1 MDGFTPL
8 VAGHATAA
16 TLAMVL
22 GAVNVVRRRRGD
34 PAHRLIGRVWV
45 VAMYLT
51 AGSSFWIQDLRP
63 GSFSWIHGLSV
74 LTLVTLTLGLW
85 RIRRGD
91 VRSHAAN
98 MIGTYL
104 GLLGAFVGVVAVPTR
119 LIPSA
124 FQQDWLGMAAVTAA
138 IVAAG
143 LAFTWVV
150 TRLLPAGL
158 PSGGD
163 RSRVRPPALPVR
175 DG

>member
-1 MDGFTPL
+1 MDEFTPL
-8 VAGHATAA
+8 VAGHAVGA

-22 GAVNVVRRRRGD
+22 GAVNVLRRRRGD

-51 AGSSFWIQDLRP
+51 AGSSFWIQNLRP

-85 RIRRGD
+85 HVRRGD

-98 MIGTYL
+98 MVGTYL

-119 LIPSA
+119 LVPSA
-124 FQQDWLGMAAVTAA
+124 FQQDWLAMTVLTAVVVGT
-138 IVAAG
+138 G

-150 TRLLPAGL
+150 ARLLPDSL
-158 PSGGD
+158 PGAQV
-163 RSRVRPPALPVR
+163 VR
-175 DG
+175 

>member
-22 GAVNVVRRRRGD
+22 GAVNAVRRRRGD
-34 PAHRLIGRVWV
+34 PAHRLIGRVWAA
-45 VAMYLT
+45 AMYLT

-85 RIRRGD
+85 RARRGD
-91 VRSHAAN
+91 VRAHAAN

-104 GLLGAFVGVVAVPTR
+104 GLLGAFVGVVAVPSR
-119 LIPSA
+119 LVPTA
-124 FQQDWLGMAAVTAA
+124 FQQDWLGMAAVTGA

-143 LAFTWVV
+143 LTFTWLV
-150 TRLLPAGL
+150 TRLLPASVG
-158 PSGGD
+158 
-163 RSRVRPPALPVR
+163 PPAAAGSGSARVPV
-175 DG
+175 G